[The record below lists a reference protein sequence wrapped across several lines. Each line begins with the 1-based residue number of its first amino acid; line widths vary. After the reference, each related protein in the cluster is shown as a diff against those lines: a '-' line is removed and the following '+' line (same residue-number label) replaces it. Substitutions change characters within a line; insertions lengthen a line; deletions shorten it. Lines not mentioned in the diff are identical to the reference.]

1 MIYNSYIENMLE
13 LFLRV
18 LGVYK
23 IYETWLHNQI
33 KNGSMPQHIAVIMD
47 GNRRWAK
54 KRGLLPWLGH
64 RYGAKKARE
73 FLNWCLDLGIKTVT
87 LYVFSTENFLRTP
100 EEVNELMKIIEEEVI
115 KAFDDDSLKRNKVR
129 VKILGKKELL
139 PPSLRDKLERLEKS
153 TEQHD
158 KHFLNIAIAYG
169 GRMEIVDA
177 VRNIVRDVLTGK
189 LTIEQISEA
198 EIEKRLY
205 TSHLPNPYPDLVIR
219 TSGEERLSGF
229 LLWQSAYSELYFI
242 DVYWPD
248 FRKIDL
254 WRAIR
259 TYQKRERRF
268 GR

>member
-1 MIYNSYIENMLE
+1 MLE
-13 LFLRV
+13 KILRA
-18 LGVYK
+18 LGVYR
-23 IYETWLHNQI
+23 IYEVWLHNQI
-33 KNGSMPQHIAVIMD
+33 KKGTMPQHIAVIMD
-47 GNRRWAK
+47 GNRRWA
-54 KRGLLPWLGH
+54 RRRSLFPWLGH

-73 FLNWCLDLGIKTVT
+73 FLRWCLDLNIKTVT
-87 LYVFSTENFLRTP
+87 IYVFSTENFLRSP
-100 EEVNELMKIIEEEVI
+100 DEVKELMKIIEEEVVDALNNKDI
-115 KAFDDDSLKRNKVR
+115 RDNKVR
-129 VKILGKKELL
+129 IKILGKKELL
-139 PPSLRDKLERLEKS
+139 PASLREKLEQLERN
-153 TEQHD
+153 TEKYD

-169 GRMEIVDA
+169 GRIEIVDA
-177 VRNIVRDVLTGK
+177 VRNIAMDVLTGK
-189 LTIEQISEA
+189 LNIEQISEF

-205 TSHLPNPYPDLVIR
+205 TSHLPNPHPDLVIR

-229 LLWQSAYSELYFI
+229 LLWQTAYSELYFT

>member
-1 MIYNSYIENMLE
+1 MLE
-13 LFLRV
+13 KILKV

-23 IYETWLHNQI
+23 IYEIWLYNQI
-33 KNGSMPQHIAVIMD
+33 KKGTIPQHIAVIMD

-54 KRGLLPWLGH
+54 KRGLFPWLGH
-64 RYGAKKARE
+64 KYGAKKARE
-73 FLNWCLDLGIKTVT
+73 FLRWCLDLNIKTVT
-87 LYVFSTENFLRTP
+87 MYVFSTENFLRSP
-100 EEVNELMKIIEEEVI
+100 EEVRELMKIIEEEVI
-115 KAFDDDSLKRNKVR
+115 EALDNKDLRDNRVH

-139 PPSLRDKLERLEKS
+139 PASLREKLEQLEKS
-153 TEQHD
+153 TENYDQ
-158 KHFLNIAIAYG
+158 HFLNIAIAYG
-169 GRMEIVDA
+169 GRIEIVDA
-177 VRNIVRDVLTGK
+177 VRNIAKDILSGK
-189 LTIEQISEA
+189 IKIEQISES

-205 TSHLPNPYPDLVIR
+205 TSHLPNPHPDLVIR

-229 LLWQSAYSELYFI
+229 LLWQTAYSELYFA